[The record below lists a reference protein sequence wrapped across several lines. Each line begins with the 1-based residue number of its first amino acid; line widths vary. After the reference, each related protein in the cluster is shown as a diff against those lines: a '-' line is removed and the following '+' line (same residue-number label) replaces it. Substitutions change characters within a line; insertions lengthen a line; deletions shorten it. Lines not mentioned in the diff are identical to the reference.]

1 MRRILLL
8 ASLALMLASALAVG
22 GVAQANTT
30 IGGKAQAKCKNLAI
44 ATIGPDFDP
53 SGYTFVVGTAGNDTF
68 TNTLGQR
75 EVFCGYGGD
84 DVISYTEQGEFFL
97 GGAGDDAVGGNFGT
111 FYGGADDDYVQE
123 NVGTFY
129 GEAGADSV
137 TNNHSGSTFNGGDG
151 TDSVS
156 SNGGILVDVP

>member
-8 ASLALMLASALAVG
+8 MSLALMLASALAVG
-22 GVAQANTT
+22 GVAQAKTT
-30 IGGKAQAKCKNLAI
+30 IGGKAQAHCKNLAI

-84 DVISYTEQGEFFL
+84 DVISYTEEGEFFL
-97 GGAGDDAVGGNFGT
+97 GGADNDAVGGNFGT
-111 FYGGADDDYVQE
+111 FYGGAGDDYVQE

-129 GEAGADSV
+129 GGEGNDTVSRNAG
-137 TNNHSGSTFNGGDG
+137 TFVQD
-151 TDSVS
+151 
-156 SNGGILVDVP
+156 

>member
-8 ASLALMLASALAVG
+8 MSLALMLASALAVG
-22 GVAQANTT
+22 GVAQAKTT
-30 IGGKAQAKCKNLAI
+30 IGGKAQAHCKNLAI

-84 DVISYTEQGEFFL
+84 DVISYTEEGEFFL
-97 GGAGDDAVGGNFGT
+97 GGAG
-111 FYGGADDDYVQE
+111 DDYVQE

-129 GEAGADSV
+129 GGEGNDTVSRNAG
-137 TNNHSGSTFNGGDG
+137 TFVQD
-151 TDSVS
+151 
-156 SNGGILVDVP
+156 